1 MKCYRLYISWLDEKA
16 IKIIGD
22 LREILNNEVEGDFYL
37 EIIDILKSP
46 DQIADEDEI
55 MATPTLVKSFPPPRR
70 KAIGY
75 IADKNA
81 LLKLFA

>member
-1 MKCYRLYISWLDEKA
+1 MKCYKLYISWLDEKA

-22 LREILNNEVEGDFYL
+22 LREILNNEVEGDFHL

-55 MATPTLVKSFPPPRR
+55 MATPTLVKSFPLPRR
-70 KAIGY
+70 KTLGY
-75 IADKNA
+75 IANKNTI
-81 LLKLFA
+81 LKLSA